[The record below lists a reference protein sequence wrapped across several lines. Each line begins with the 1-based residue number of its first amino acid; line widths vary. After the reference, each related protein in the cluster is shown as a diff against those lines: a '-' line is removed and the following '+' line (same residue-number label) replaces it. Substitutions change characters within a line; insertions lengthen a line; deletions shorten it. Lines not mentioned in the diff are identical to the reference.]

1 MFAGKKSAQIREILI
16 SESAWEE
23 MTCLFAPSLVGCTYQ
38 AVRQQSEDIMSKTEF
53 YADLNR
59 DFQALMA
66 GETSFL
72 AMIAN
77 TSALLFERLSEV
89 NWAGFYLLEGD
100 TLVLGP
106 FQGKLACVRIPVGRG
121 VCGAAVAQAQVQRVE
136 DVHAFDGHIACDAAS
151 NSEIVFPLRVN
162 GQIIGVLDID
172 SPAYGRFT
180 AEDEQGLRTLVEH
193 LEKLIAA
200 TDYQKIFTRVV
211 G

>member
-1 MFAGKKSAQIREILI
+1 MLI
-16 SESAWEE
+16 
-23 MTCLFAPSLVGCTYQ
+23 LVGCTYQ

-100 TLVLGP
+100 TW
-106 FQGKLACVRIPVGRG
+106 CWDR
-121 VCGAAVAQAQVQRVE
+121 
-136 DVHAFDGHIACDAAS
+136 S
-151 NSEIVFPLRVN
+151 
-162 GQIIGVLDID
+162 GQ
-172 SPAYGRFT
+172 T
-180 AEDEQGLRTLVEH
+180 GLRADPGRARRMRRGGGAGSGPARRGRPRL
-193 LEKLIAA
+193 
-200 TDYQKIFTRVV
+200 
-211 G
+211 